1 MGRIYESIRKDI
13 ETLRRI
19 DQALRNNELLSMDQ
33 VFETSL
39 AMQKINY
46 VITYAESEQPELLAD
61 TVFFPQG
68 DMQHFNIP
76 NNFEE
81 LVDSW
86 EESLG
91 EERTDHAVD
100 HLSRQEE
107 AETYVPEITPHNS
120 RAYYEY
126 VHDTVHQIAQI
137 SSLGHF
143 GITNEGVAQM
153 ARSAAQDFVTVAKQ
167 QNFVYDPRNDS
178 EVYDFLRD
186 PVRTVVN
193 ENRERMRLDDADF
206 RTAFFEEQRALTEEQ
221 FQNAPHPNP
230 EEELQNYMPVA
241 KALQPLAQSKWDTK
255 SLADALKKSVQNYLT
270 RPHKNEND
278 PNLGAFLSE
287 ARDHFETIFLNHA
300 VDLNADAN
308 GEFLKNFLKNPVDA
322 MEKHFTELSSM
333 QSNRANVVYR
343 NHVRSIHE
351 AAADYQQARVGK
363 LDRYAQLL
371 DTRKA
376 RTENLLQE
384 FDPAFNPA
392 NFKRRFQ
399 GNAFERFLG
408 RTSQEWN
415 DLSDHIDR
423 WKNDGAQRD
432 YDQAADLAKKYLDH
446 KFPGVDPKNITPE
459 MVRGL
464 RGAGKERSAFCLNL
478 LQSHD
483 QADAEM
489 NQAIYDQANA
499 RFDENENRLHRAQIF
514 QDQVARDLNDENEI
528 QPNHEQEEVNENLI
542 VQNEN
547 NLEA

>member
-46 VITYAESEQPELLAD
+46 VITYAESEQPELLAQ
-61 TVFFPQG
+61 TFFLPQG

-76 NNFEE
+76 NDFEE

-100 HLSRQEE
+100 HLTRQEE

-120 RAYYEY
+120 LAYYEY
-126 VHDTVHQIAQI
+126 VHDSVHQIAQI

-143 GITNEGVAQM
+143 GISNEGVAQM

-167 QNFVYDPRNDS
+167 QNFVYGPGNHS

-186 PVRTVVN
+186 PVGTVVN
-193 ENRERMRLDDADF
+193 ENRERMRLDDTDLRVEF
-206 RTAFFEEQRALTEEQ
+206 LQNQRAITEEQ

-230 EEELQNYMPVA
+230 EEELRDYMPVA
-241 KALQPLAQSKWDTK
+241 RALQPLAQSKWDTK
-255 SLADALKKSVQNYLT
+255 SLADALKKSVQNYLS
-270 RPHKNEND
+270 RPHSNENA
-278 PNLGAFLSE
+278 PNLGTFLSE
-287 ARDHFETIFLNHA
+287 ARDHFETTFLNHA
-300 VDLNADAN
+300 VDLNADEN
-308 GEFLKNFLKNPVDA
+308 GQFLKDFLKNPVDA
-322 MEKHFTELSSM
+322 MEKHYNDLSSL
-333 QSNRANVVYR
+333 QSNRGNVAYR
-343 NHVRSIHE
+343 NYARSIRG
-351 AAADYQQARVGK
+351 AAQDYQQARVGK
-363 LDRYAQLL
+363 VDRYAELL
-371 DTRKA
+371 DHRKA

-384 FDPAFNPA
+384 SDPEFNPA
-392 NFKRRFQ
+392 DFKRRFQ

-408 RTSQEWN
+408 RTSQEWT
-415 DLSDHIDR
+415 DLSNCIDN
-423 WKNDGAQRD
+423 WKNAGAERD
-432 YDQAADLAKKYLDH
+432 YDQAADLAKKYLHH
-446 KFPGVDPKNITPE
+446 KFPNVDPKEITPE

-489 NQAIYDQANA
+489 SQAIYDQANA
-499 RFDENENRLHRAQIF
+499 RFDENENRLHRAQNF
-514 QDQVARDLNDENEI
+514 QDQVARDLGDENEI
-528 QPNHEQEEVNENLI
+528 QPNAEQEEVNENLI